1 MKKIFRKK
9 KEADS
14 SEAAA
19 VTTVTK
25 KKVRDKKFG
34 QQDPEVAA
42 NSNNDRQGVDSTSEN
57 AGCKIPKVAK
67 TPEKPSD
74 LPEKASERSE
84 KVKSLPTS
92 GQKVPS
98 SKISVAQ
105 KQQKV
110 DSSKNLPSNTQMKAT
125 PVEKPLSRTLPDK
138 LPASQSQ
145 LGREEPVGQ
154 ISSKPLASDKN
165 LARSIFDPLPSP
177 RKEVLLAVDN
187 DRAAGDQGGDKDE
200 AQEGKSQTSTSVTNT
215 TSQANTA
222 KVPGELQRIGEK
234 QGEVTV
240 AVQDEVTKATEET
253 NTRPDADTRTEPDVD
268 DDSNVDIVDV
278 SAEASS
284 DSEPELVVDE
294 TAPDKEVAGAGR
306 TNDGEVNVGYDAENQ
321 SSSSECEGESL
332 RLVLTDSAVSSVRS
346 SVLKRSFDD
355 DDAEVDAPP
364 PDPRVP
370 ANGESSAPE
379 LTIGKRA
386 DPVAEVYHH
395 HRYAG
400 ILPPPLPSRDSFLN
414 TPVYY
419 SSSSDNFLQT
429 PVHPFHFTEEEIEQ
443 ELRNNFKTPLTA
455 PLKETQT
462 KDRLLN
468 GVVRTR

>member
-1 MKKIFRKK
+1 MAPPTDGDVIRGLLL
-9 KEADS
+9 
-14 SEAAA
+14 
-19 VTTVTK
+19 V
-25 KKVRDKKFG
+25 VR
-34 QQDPEVAA
+34 V
-42 NSNNDRQGVDSTSEN
+42 SR
-57 AGCKIPKVAK
+57 AG
-67 TPEKPSD
+67 
-74 LPEKASERSE
+74 LRS
-84 KVKSLPTS
+84 V
-92 GQKVPS
+92 V
-98 SKISVAQ
+98 V
-105 KQQKV
+105 V
-110 DSSKNLPSNTQMKAT
+110 
-125 PVEKPLSRTLPDK
+125 
-138 LPASQSQ
+138 
-145 LGREEPVGQ
+145 
-154 ISSKPLASDKN
+154 
-165 LARSIFDPLPSP
+165 
-177 RKEVLLAVDN
+177 
-187 DRAAGDQGGDKDE
+187 
-200 AQEGKSQTSTSVTNT
+200 
-215 TSQANTA
+215 
-222 KVPGELQRIGEK
+222 
-234 QGEVTV
+234 
-240 AVQDEVTKATEET
+240 VQDEVTKATEET
-253 NTRPDADTRTEPDVD
+253 NTRPDERSDTRTEPDVD
-268 DDSNVDIVDV
+268 DDSNVVDV

-294 TAPDKEVAGAGR
+294 TAPDKEVGGAGR

-321 SSSSECEGESL
+321 SSSSSSEWEGESL

-379 LTIGKRA
+379 STIGKRA